1 MVTST
6 RSLINLA
13 QAGQVLALTTEGI
26 RVAKKKKKTTKDIL
40 GLSIKNI
47 VGVSL
52 IRATGK
58 AAGNL

>member
-1 MVTST
+1 MVTQV

-13 QAGQVLALTTEGI
+13 QAAQALALTTEGI
-26 RVAKKKKKTTKDIL
+26 RVSKKKKKTTKDIL
-40 GLSIKNI
+40 GLGVKSI

-52 IRATGK
+52 IRATGQ